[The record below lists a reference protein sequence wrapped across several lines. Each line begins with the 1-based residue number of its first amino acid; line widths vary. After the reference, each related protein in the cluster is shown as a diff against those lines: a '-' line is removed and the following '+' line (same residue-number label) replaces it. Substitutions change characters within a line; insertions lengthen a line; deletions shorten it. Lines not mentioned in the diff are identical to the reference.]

1 MFSQKQE
8 KEEYQF
14 LINEINSLDYEHTL
28 EKYNELK
35 PKIERF
41 FKNAKDVINLDI
53 LKDKITSIPVFRT
66 KEADIGFFLEFISDL
81 KGVANRCVWEIL
93 FTKLWYHKFDE
104 KKENIEANQE
114 NDLGTRIIASLR
126 CSDKMLT
133 KIYLYRKYTTLFS
146 FSEWY
151 YIFGDKTIINLHKI
165 KISNTKDLVNAT
177 LSFFRSEKLSLEDL
191 YEEITKIIEQMKN
204 QEDENILKNMKN
216 WLAELLSLWGFP
228 PENEII
234 KLFDSFMDVEKDLV
248 NVLGV
253 GYYEHILHS
262 LRVFL
267 LGFQLIAIIR
277 DYENRFD
284 KNQFKIDILGWV
296 IASFFHDLGY
306 GVEKIN
312 KLTSSIQRSYTNF
325 GKVDA
330 SSFIISESGRIIAE
344 KLMNSMEKIIK
355 LDNSEYSFLPDE
367 FEHLKINPILK
378 SWDEKNHG
386 IISSVVFWQSL
397 IDLVARDYTFY
408 LKHQRNWNDIFYR
421 VLLAM
426 TLHSMN
432 PDHAYY
438 FNFDVP
444 KKNEEGLS
452 PSYDINEHPLLISF
466 ILLLFDTI
474 EYIERRTFTGKTYL
488 DVAQPNIDLE
498 LEIDF
503 NYSLKR
509 YIEVNISAIYDNMNE
524 NEIVEIADK
533 ILPKFYGFSSYNYG
547 VNMSLQN
554 KGSSK
559 KVIFPLLRSEYERF
573 DAYTKDNNIKTEIKE
588 IEELHELYKSYF
600 FVILTENGYNEQ
612 EIETIVREKDLKHLI
627 PKRVS
632 FQIYC
637 FASMKKKF
645 MRNFD
650 RFKADEKFLELI

>member
-1 MFSQKQE
+1 
-8 KEEYQF
+8 
-14 LINEINSLDYEHTL
+14 
-28 EKYNELK
+28 
-35 PKIERF
+35 
-41 FKNAKDVINLDI
+41 
-53 LKDKITSIPVFRT
+53 
-66 KEADIGFFLEFISDL
+66 
-81 KGVANRCVWEIL
+81 
-93 FTKLWYHKFDE
+93 
-104 KKENIEANQE
+104 
-114 NDLGTRIIASLR
+114 
-126 CSDKMLT
+126 
-133 KIYLYRKYTTLFS
+133 
-146 FSEWY
+146 
-151 YIFGDKTIINLHKI
+151 
-165 KISNTKDLVNAT
+165 
-177 LSFFRSEKLSLEDL
+177 
-191 YEEITKIIEQMKN
+191 
-204 QEDENILKNMKN
+204 
-216 WLAELLSLWGFP
+216 
-228 PENEII
+228 
-234 KLFDSFMDVEKDLV
+234 
-248 NVLGV
+248 
-253 GYYEHILHS
+253 
-262 LRVFL
+262 
-267 LGFQLIAIIR
+267 
-277 DYENRFD
+277 
-284 KNQFKIDILGWV
+284 
-296 IASFFHDLGY
+296 
-306 GVEKIN
+306 
-312 KLTSSIQRSYTNF
+312 
-325 GKVDA
+325 
-330 SSFIISESGRIIAE
+330 
-344 KLMNSMEKIIK
+344 
-355 LDNSEYSFLPDE
+355 
-367 FEHLKINPILK
+367 
-378 SWDEKNHG
+378 
-386 IISSVVFWQSL
+386 
-397 IDLVARDYTFY
+397 VARDYTFY